1 MAKTLVTHKHW
12 RNDPKKTT
20 RYHTHTTGW
29 YLHGPRAGAPRPG
42 GKTAMLRAC
51 TTLAFD
57 EFKHPSRKSGK
68 QVIDVFKDLRRQ
80 RGYNTY
86 L

>member
-1 MAKTLVTHKHW
+1 MVQELEHQ
-12 RNDPKKTT
+12 DPEEKP
-20 RYHTHTTGW
+20 
-29 YLHGPRAGAPRPG
+29 L
-42 GKTAMLRAC
+42 LRAC